1 MIVKFLGY
9 CRRPYKG
16 CSPLRLRR
24 GAALAA
30 LLTFAVAGGGCSMSY
45 QLESYFGDNTTT
57 GSISPAPGAK
67 NAEKLPP
74 QHDLAYA
81 KAAASEVLRR
91 GEKDAS
97 LDWENPSTGARGTVT
112 PMGPDHVSIT
122 NGPAVNREG
131 TRIYFTDTLGQKI
144 LVGELGPGG
153 ALGEVRLFADTKA
166 HFPNAYPDGPVF
178 YA

>member
-1 MIVKFLGY
+1 MTVKFLGY
-9 CRRPYKG
+9 CRRPYRG

-30 LLTFAVAGGGCSMSY
+30 LLAFAVGGGGCSMSY

-57 GSISPAPGAK
+57 GSISPAPGARS
-67 NAEKLPP
+67 AEKMPP

-112 PMGPDHVSIT
+112 PIASAYSQDGQTCRDFLASY
-122 NGPAVNREG
+122 VNDSEQAW
-131 TRIYFTDTLGQKI
+131 LQ
-144 LVGELGPGG
+144 GEACQDKG
-153 ALGEVRLFADTKA
+153 AWQVRSLK
-166 HFPNAYPDGPVF
+166 PWKRS
-178 YA
+178 

>member
-1 MIVKFLGY
+1 VIVKFLGY

-45 QLESYFGDNTTT
+45 QLESSFGDNPTT

-112 PMGPDHVSIT
+112 PIASAYSQDGQTCRDFLASY
-122 NGPAVNREG
+122 VNESEQSW
-131 TRIYFTDTLGQKI
+131 LQ
-144 LVGELGPGG
+144 GEACQDKG
-153 ALGEVRLFADTKA
+153 AWQVRSLK
-166 HFPNAYPDGPVF
+166 PWKRS
-178 YA
+178 